1 MHCFAAFEQA
11 QMCAQHPGWQPL
23 CLPATGTRSC
33 CRTLPYLPC
42 QRRTPKAIGARNGA
56 NRVINWVF
64 ASCLF
69 GLPLAANCHTYEEK
83 AVAAV
88 LMGEAWSEGIQGM
101 TAVAEVIHQ
110 RSLDKK
116 KTPLQVVMARGGRVH
131 AFSCLNGTTMGAL
144 ITRYS
149 RKADY
154 DKALEIAQAVCEEP
168 DKLPGLTQAANHFTL
183 ATEQPYWAYG
193 KQPVVIIGQHA
204 FYKLKSY

>member
-1 MHCFAAFEQA
+1 MPCFAAFEQA
-11 QMCAQHPGWQPL
+11 LMCAQEPGRQLW
-23 CLPATGTRSC
+23 CLPAAGGRSR
-33 CRTLPYLPC
+33 CRRRRHLPC
-42 QRRTPKAIGARNGA
+42 EPRTPKATGARNGA
-56 NRVINWVF
+56 NRVIHWVL

-69 GLPLAANCHTYEEK
+69 GIPLAANGHTYEEK

-88 LMGEAWSEGIQGM
+88 LMGEAWSEGTQGM
-101 TAVAEVIHQ
+101 LAVAEVIHQ

-116 KTPLQVVMARGGRVH
+116 KTPLQVVTARGGRVH
-131 AFSCLNGTTMGAL
+131 AFSCLNGTTLGAL

-154 DKALEIAQAVCEEP
+154 EKALEIAQAVCEEP

-193 KQPVVIIGQHA
+193 EQPVVIIGQHA
-204 FYKLKSY
+204 FYKLKRY